1 MGAGS
6 ADALHLFAEA
16 SKLSWRDRLAHVGD
30 TGFLDVPL
38 RGLVAKEYAAGRAGQ
53 IRMDRATP
61 AADVEAGDP
70 WAHEGP
76 ETTHFSVVDA
86 DGNVVSNT
94 YTIGADFGSGVMIEG
109 TGFLLGNLIGNF
121 SLRAQLDARSA
132 GRPAPPNAMQP
143 GRRPVSSMAPTML
156 VRDGRP
162 WLVTG
167 SPGGNTIPG
176 TVVQTIISV
185 VDFGMNLAEATMAPR
200 VHQHMS
206 GAGSLQVERG
216 LSPDTLRLLE
226 DRGHDI
232 SSGQTIG
239 STQMLLVVPGRV
251 EGAADPRRPGA
262 AAIAQ

>member
-1 MGAGS
+1 
-6 ADALHLFAEA
+6 
-16 SKLSWRDRLAHVGD
+16 
-30 TGFLDVPL
+30 
-38 RGLVAKEYAAGRAGQ
+38 
-53 IRMDRATP
+53 
-61 AADVEAGDP
+61 
-70 WAHEGP
+70 
-76 ETTHFSVVDA
+76 
-86 DGNVVSNT
+86 
-94 YTIGADFGSGVMIEG
+94 
-109 TGFLLGNLIGNF
+109 
-121 SLRAQLDARSA
+121 
-132 GRPAPPNAMQP
+132 
-143 GRRPVSSMAPTML
+143 MAPTML